1 MKPVLVLQHLS
12 GDGPAYLAHWLR
24 RQAVPME
31 LRIADAGDAFAQS
44 IDAYSALAVLGGEM
58 SANDELPSLRQAEAL
73 ILQAMAAGRPVL
85 GHCLGGQLMARA
97 LGSRIVDSPLP
108 EIGWQTIGIEPGEAA
123 RAWFGEGDVATV
135 FQWHYEAFELPPGA
149 ERLARSAACGN
160 QAFSIGPHLGLQFH
174 VEVDREKVDRWSRE
188 DGQRW
193 RRALRTSP
201 RTVQH
206 GTAMRNG
213 IALHLQA
220 HQALADRLYARWLE
234 AAPRS

>member
-1 MKPVLVLQHLS
+1 MTS
-12 GDGPAYLAHWLR
+12 
-24 RQAVPME
+24 E
-31 LRIADAGDAFAQS
+31 TRI
-44 IDAYSALAVLGGEM
+44 
-58 SANDELPSLRQAEAL
+58 
-73 ILQAMAAGRPVL
+73 
-85 GHCLGGQLMARA
+85 
-97 LGSRIVDSPLP
+97 
-108 EIGWQTIGIEPGEAA
+108 PGEAA
-123 RAWFGEGDVATV
+123 RTWFGEGDVATV

-174 VEVDREKVDRWSRE
+174 IEVDREKVDRWSRE